1 METNEKISFYNWIFN
16 VGICKRTL
24 CPKNVHLLH
33 ISGNGIGYK
42 IPLATMGAAILWAES
57 TSTHKD

>member
-1 METNEKISFYNWIFN
+1 MWEYVKEHFARKMFTFCTFLAM
-16 VGICKRTL
+16 V
-24 CPKNVHLLH
+24 
-33 ISGNGIGYK
+33 IGYK